1 MLRYIKGYKL
11 KAHRLS
17 RGLSVKELAR
27 LTGISAGQ
35 LCSLEIRSTIA
46 PHQATLDKLMSFF
59 GQDVF
64 SEKPSGKKFS
74 IDGVKLHK
82 MRLEMDMTLEDV
94 AERTG
99 INVGTV
105 SLIEGG
111 LTKDPHPQTF
121 LNLILLFGEDILPE
135 ER

>member
-1 MLRYIKGYKL
+1 MLKYVKGYKL

-17 RGLSVKELAR
+17 RGLSIKELSKLAN
-27 LTGISAGQ
+27 ISTGQ
-35 LCSLEIRSTIA
+35 LCSLEIRSTIS
-46 PHQATLDKLMSFF
+46 PHQATLDKLTSFF
-59 GQDVF
+59 GSDILN
-64 SEKPSGKKFS
+64 EKPCKKKFS

-82 MRLEMDMTLEDV
+82 MRTNLRMTLEDV

-99 INVGTV
+99 INIGTV

-135 ER
+135 EP

>member
-1 MLRYIKGYKL
+1 MPKYVKGYKL

-27 LTGISAGQ
+27 LTGISTGQ
-35 LCSLEIRSTIA
+35 LCNLEIRSTIA
-46 PHQATLDKLMSFF
+46 PREGTLEKLTSFF
-59 GQDVF
+59 GEDILG
-64 SEKPSGKKFS
+64 EKPCRKKFS
-74 IDGVKLHK
+74 IDGMKLHK
-82 MRLEMDMTLEDV
+82 IRVDLDMTLEDV
-94 AERTG
+94 ADRTG

-135 ER
+135 D